1 MRLHWNHELYL
12 RKLPLPRDKNG
23 RKKGNSRFEGKG
35 VWFLSVVGT
44 GNENIAQ
51 GTVWVVDWG
60 AGIYAHGV
68 SEIFQWEGL
77 GCSLHGR

>member
-1 MRLHWNHELYL
+1 MG
-12 RKLPLPRDKNG
+12 G
-23 RKKGNSRFEGKG
+23 RREILDLKAYNGKG

-77 GCSLHGR
+77 GVVSMGGDPSSEMRGSQ